1 MKSVIARAAFA
12 AAFLFA
18 VVQPAIAGPLT
29 LSDWRHD
36 VRAGHALVGKIWSVG
51 ENGFVGQQDLL
62 QVLQAVPVVLLGEK
76 HDNADHH
83 RLQAQIVQ
91 ALVDRDM
98 RPALVF
104 EMLAQTQTDAETA
117 IHDPEISWSDLDSIL
132 TWSDRGWPEWDSYRR
147 ILAVAR
153 RSRLPVLPGN
163 AQRSETHAVSRA
175 GLGHLSKDERARLAL
190 NTPLPAR
197 ARQRLDTEL
206 LASHCGHLPEAA
218 LPGMAAVQRLR
229 DARLADAVLRAT
241 GRGRP
246 AVLIAGA
253 GHVRKD
259 RAVPLY
265 LLRRVPGLKVVSIA
279 IREVDAAETDPAAYA
294 GMENSDGPALYDYV
308 IFTPRVDD
316 DDPCDTFAHQFGK
329 AAD

>member
-1 MKSVIARAAFA
+1 MKSVIARAMSA
-12 AAFLFA
+12 ATLLLA

-36 VRAGHALVGKIWSVG
+36 VHAGHALVGKIWSVG
-51 ENGFVGQQDLL
+51 ENGFVGQQELL

-91 ALVDRDM
+91 ALASEGM

-104 EMLAQTQTDAETA
+104 EMLTPMQDDAEAA
-117 IHDPEISWSDLDSIL
+117 IHDPDISWSALDSIL
-132 TWSDRGWPEWDSYRR
+132 AWSDRGWPEWDSYRR

-163 AQRSETHAVSRA
+163 AQRQETHAVSRA
-175 GLGHLSKDERARLAL
+175 GLDHLSNGERERLAL
-190 NTPLPAR
+190 NAPLPVR
-197 ARQRLDTEL
+197 AQQQLDEEL
-206 LASHCGHLPEAA
+206 MQSHCGHLPEAA

-241 GRGRP
+241 ARGRP

-265 LLRRVPGLKVVSIA
+265 LMQRVPGLVVISIA
-279 IREVDAAETDPAAYA
+279 IREVDASETDPAAYA
-294 GMENSDGPALYDYV
+294 GLEKSDGSVLYDYV

-329 AAD
+329 TAD